1 MNSRPWRTNA
11 HALIDEFAD
20 RRGLVPEDI
29 RTLLSFARRLEID
42 PLDIFA
48 PKDHVGEH
56 HCRIGP
62 SATIAGR
69 VLVCGYRIDAPHRSV
84 EVISFS
90 LPPGRDRPTYSAFEA
105 PIASRVLAFAR

>member
-1 MNSRPWRTNA
+1 MNSLLWRTNA
-11 HALIDEFAD
+11 LALIEAFG
-20 RRGLVPEDI
+20 RQQSLVPEDI

-42 PLDIFA
+42 PLDILA
-48 PKDHVGEH
+48 TKDHVGEY

-62 SATIAGR
+62 SATVAGR
-69 VLVCGYRIDAPHRSV
+69 VLACGYRLDVPHRSV

-105 PIASRVLAFAR
+105 PIASQVRAS